1 MASVYERKE
10 VVFNS
15 MIWKRLAYNSKP
27 TILTAAQLAQLEEHQ
42 SAEPEVM
49 SSNPGQ
55 TFNQGL

>member
-1 MASVYERKE
+1 MKERKLSLTPWSE
-10 VVFNS
+10 NG
-15 MIWKRLAYNSKP
+15 WH
-27 TILTAAQLAQLEEHQ
+27 TILSQQLTAAQLAQLEEHQ